1 MPYVS
6 ANNIRI
12 EYETFGNNSAQ
23 PLILIIGLGC
33 QMLCWDEELC
43 EQLSEKG
50 LYVIRFDNRDV
61 GLSTKLEDAGIPN
74 IMETIGAILQRKE
87 IKAPYTLDDMADDT
101 VGLMDA
107 LGIQKAHICGISMGA
122 AIAQTVAIR
131 HPRRVSTLISIYG
144 GTGNPNLPQPKP
156 EALDFFISPAPE
168 EREAFIEY
176 FVKGWKMAAGTGSS
190 FDEKWHRKMAARSYD
205 RAFYPQGQV
214 RQLVAILAH
223 GNRKRALVSVAAP
236 TLVIHGT
243 VDPIMPL
250 EGGKDTAEAIPG
262 ADLLII
268 DGLGHGLPHGEAWPQ
283 IVDAIAMHIKKA
295 SA

>member
-1 MPYVS
+1 MPNVS

-12 EYETFGNNSAQ
+12 EYEIFGNNSAQ
-23 PLILIIGLGC
+23 PLLLIIGLGC

-43 EQLSEKG
+43 KQLSEKG

-61 GLSTKLEDAGIPN
+61 GLSTKLEDAGIPD
-74 IMETIGAILQRKE
+74 IIETIGAILERKQ
-87 IKAPYTLDDMADDT
+87 IRAPYTLDHMADDT
-101 VGLMDA
+101 AGLMDA
-107 LGIQKAHICGISMGA
+107 LGIQKAHVCGISMGA

-131 HPRRVSTLISIYG
+131 HPRRVSSLISIYG
-144 GTGNPNLPQPKP
+144 GTGNPRLPQPKP

-168 EREAFIEY
+168 EREAFIEH

-190 FDEKWHRKMAARSYD
+190 FDEKWHRNLAARSYD

-214 RQLVAILAH
+214 RQLVAVLAH
-223 GNRKRALVSVAAP
+223 GNRKRALASVTAP

-243 VDPIMPL
+243 DDPVMPI

-262 ADLLII
+262 ADLLIV

-283 IVDAIAMHIKKA
+283 IVDAIATHIRKA